1 MQRKPKL
8 LSILLLIG
16 IVAALLLAFNL
27 WSSNK
32 ELKNKNEKLSHTIE
46 GMKLVASE
54 EDELFTKTELFLHDS
69 MQGKAM
75 DHFTKRYQK
84 EAQEMIDAGE
94 FNDGSI
100 SEMKEIEVFN
110 ISVRKQDENMRVY
123 AIYKVTLTG
132 IEGEFVKPGDQSVLF
147 LMSTIDWEKEN
158 GEYKVDKH
166 QLEPLSSA
174 EEVVKKITS

>member
-1 MQRKPKL
+1 MGGKPKL

-16 IVAALLLAFNL
+16 IMAALLLSFNL
-27 WSSNK
+27 WTSNK
-32 ELKNKNEKLSHTIE
+32 EFKIKNKELSKTVE
-46 GMKLVASE
+46 QMELVARE
-54 EDELFTKTELFLHDS
+54 EDELFTKTESFLHDS

-75 DHFTKRYQK
+75 GHFTKRYQK

-94 FNDGSI
+94 FSGGSI

-110 ISVRKQDENMRVY
+110 ISVRKQEKDMRVY

-132 IEGEFVKPGDQSVLF
+132 IEGEFIKPGDHSVLF
-147 LMSTIDWEKEN
+147 LMSTIDWKKEN
-158 GEYKVDKH
+158 GEYKVDNH
-166 QLEPLSSA
+166 TLEPLSSA